1 MDDCKVIAITNQK
14 GGVGKTTTTVNLGI
28 GLARQGKKVLMIDA
42 DPQASFQ
49 IYNPEGELVTMTY
62 TYPEVTVIDTFYTTS
77 DGTLITPEKL
87 AYGKGYSLVE
97 VQAPYGYVLDATPIS
112 FDVDEDNST
121 EEGEITLIVVEKTN
135 APQKG
140 IVSILKTGEVFASV
154 IQNGDL
160 YTPVYEVKGL
170 AGAVYEITAAEDVV
184 TPDGTVRYT
193 AGTLVDTITTDD
205 SGLARSGELYL
216 GKYQITETSAPYG
229 MVLNTEPQ
237 TVELVYTEQNGGED
251 GSTGD
256 GTDTTGIGTPD
267 SDAVLSDEEMV
278 AEEAAKAYEK
288 YGALYEQNND
298 FVGWIQIDGTNI
310 NYPVMQTPD
319 NPDYYLKHSFENTWS
334 DYGVPYLDEACVIG
348 QSNNLVIYGH
358 HMSNGSMFCD
368 LELYSDPA
376 FCMEHPVIRFDT
388 LSSLFDR
395 CILGDERDPFQD

>member
-1 MDDCKVIAITNQK
+1 MNKRRII
-14 GGVGKTTTTVNLGI
+14 GI
-28 GLARQGKKVLMIDA
+28 CLIIVFSVSAVVSGRLFWKEYRDA
-42 DPQASFQ
+42 KAS
-49 IYNPEGELVTMTY
+49 
-62 TYPEVTVIDTFYTTS
+62 
-77 DGTLITPEKL
+77 
-87 AYGKGYSLVE
+87 
-97 VQAPYGYVLDATPIS
+97 
-112 FDVDEDNST
+112 
-121 EEGEITLIVVEKTN
+121 EE
-135 APQKG
+135 AF
-140 IVSILKTGEVFASV
+140 SS
-154 IQNGDL
+154 
-160 YTPVYEVKGL
+160 L
-170 AGAVYEITAAEDVV
+170 AG
-184 TPDGTVRYT
+184 
-193 AGTLVDTITTDD
+193 LVQD
-205 SGLARSGELYL
+205 
-216 GKYQITETSAPYG
+216 
-229 MVLNTEPQ
+229 
-237 TVELVYTEQNGGED
+237 TEQNGGED

-348 QSNNLVIYGH
+348 RSNNLVIYGH

-388 LSSLFDR
+388 LSSFGEYEVIAVFRYNTNQETFRYDREVNMDETRVSWFMEQVHARELFSTGKDASF
-395 CILGDERDPFQD
+395 GDQLLTLSTCEYTYKNGRLVVVARKVVQ